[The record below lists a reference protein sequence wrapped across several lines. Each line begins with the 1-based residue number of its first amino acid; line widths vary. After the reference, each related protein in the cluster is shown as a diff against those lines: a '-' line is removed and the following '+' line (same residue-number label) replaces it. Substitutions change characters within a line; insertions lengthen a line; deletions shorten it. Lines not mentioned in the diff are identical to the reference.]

1 VKPYLLVLFFLLLLV
16 AGAFAASAQP
26 AQLVALACFG
36 VTQFQNCP
44 SGGRPDNVIQASDG
58 NFYGVSEVTQEGES
72 NPQGGS
78 VFKVTPSGQFTL
90 LHTFPAG
97 TNHNYPSGDL
107 PGFLAEG
114 SDGNLYGTTLYG
126 GSDNGGVLF
135 RISKTG
141 TGFKIVH
148 QFCSAANCADGQ
160 NPVGLIAISDG
171 NLYGAA
177 SSGGAFSCGSIGG
190 CGAIF
195 KYDVAIGSYSVI
207 HSLNYATDGAF
218 PSGFIQA
225 KDGNFYG
232 IVAGAIYRVT
242 TTGQYSLVLTLP
254 QLHFLEIPVTQGVNG
269 NLYGIFRVYGQ
280 AGSHL
285 FSVGVDGS
293 NFHKIADLPSSAVSN
308 TRFVSASDG
317 NLWGVSGNVVQI
329 SAGTGAVLQ
338 TFSFNGKNG
347 SYPWSLIQAKDGTF
361 AGTTAGGGTVS
372 KGTPDGVVFTLNASL
387 PPPSR

>member
-1 VKPYLLVLFFLLLLV
+1 M
-16 AGAFAASAQP
+16 
-26 AQLVALACFG
+26 AL
-36 VTQFQNCP
+36 
-44 SGGRPDNVIQASDG
+44 R
-58 NFYGVSEVTQEGES
+58 
-72 NPQGGS
+72 
-78 VFKVTPSGQFTL
+78 FTL
-90 LHTFPAG
+90 GA
-97 TNHNYPSGDL
+97 
-107 PGFLAEG
+107 
-114 SDGNLYGTTLYG
+114 TT
-126 GSDNGGVLF
+126 GGVLF

-141 TGFKIVH
+141 TGVKIVH

-171 NLYGAA
+171 DLYGAA

-195 KYDVAIGSYSVI
+195 KYDVATGSYFVI

-232 IVAGAIYRVT
+232 IVAGAIYKVT

-254 QLHFLEIPVTQGVNG
+254 QLHFLEIPV
-269 NLYGIFRVYGQ
+269 GIFRVYGQ

-329 SAGTGAVLQ
+329 SPSTGAVLQ
-338 TFSFNGKNG
+338 TFFFNDKNG
-347 SYPWSLIQAKDGTF
+347 SYPRSLIQAKDGTF
-361 AGTTAGGGTVS
+361 TGTTAGGGTAS

-387 PPPSR
+387 PPPRR

>member
-1 VKPYLLVLFFLLLLV
+1 
-16 AGAFAASAQP
+16 
-26 AQLVALACFG
+26 
-36 VTQFQNCP
+36 
-44 SGGRPDNVIQASDG
+44 
-58 NFYGVSEVTQEGES
+58 VTQEGES

-97 TNHNYPSGDL
+97 TNNNYPSGNL

-126 GSDNGGVLF
+126 GSHNGGVLF

-141 TGFKIVH
+141 TGFTIVH

-177 SSGGAFSCGSIGG
+177 SSGGAFGCGSIGG

-195 KYDVAIGSYSVI
+195 KYDVATGSYSVI

-218 PSGFIQA
+218 PSGFIRA
-225 KDGNFYG
+225 KDGSFYG
-232 IVAGAIYRVT
+232 IVAGAIYKVT

-329 SAGTGAVLQ
+329 SPSTGAVLQ
-338 TFSFNGKNG
+338 TFFFNRKNG
-347 SYPWSLIQAKDGTF
+347 GYPWSLIQAKDGTF

-372 KGTPDGVVFTLNASL
+372 MGTPDGVVFTLNASL

>member
-1 VKPYLLVLFFLLLLV
+1 MHP
-16 AGAFAASAQP
+16 
-26 AQLVALACFG
+26 
-36 VTQFQNCP
+36 
-44 SGGRPDNVIQASDG
+44 
-58 NFYGVSEVTQEGES
+58 
-72 NPQGGS
+72 
-78 VFKVTPSGQFTL
+78 
-90 LHTFPAG
+90 
-97 TNHNYPSGDL
+97 
-107 PGFLAEG
+107 
-114 SDGNLYGTTLYG
+114 
-126 GSDNGGVLF
+126 
-135 RISKTG
+135 
-141 TGFKIVH
+141 
-148 QFCSAANCADGQ
+148 FCSAANCADGQ
-160 NPVGLIAISDG
+160 SPVGLIAISDG

-195 KYDVAIGSYSVI
+195 KYDVATGSYSVI

-232 IVAGAIYRVT
+232 IVAGAIYKVT
-242 TTGQYSLVLTLP
+242 TTGQYSLVLTLS

-329 SAGTGAVLQ
+329 SPSTGAVLQ
-338 TFSFNGKNG
+338 TFFFNGKNG